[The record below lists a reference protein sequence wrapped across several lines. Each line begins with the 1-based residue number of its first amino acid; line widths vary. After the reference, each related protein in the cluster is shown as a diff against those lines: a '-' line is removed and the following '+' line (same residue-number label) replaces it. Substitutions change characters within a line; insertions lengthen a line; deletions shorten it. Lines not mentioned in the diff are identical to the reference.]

1 MVKCSLVL
9 LLAWQ
14 GCALVEGDVLIA
26 RDAQVISPIDSGD
39 ASDAQLTP
47 PMDGGVS
54 ALLDASGDA
63 SQPNTRGACR
73 IGAAKDGFHDGFA
86 GDALDANTWLVAHGP
101 VTFAQASAQGGF
113 ARDNVQVSGGALV
126 LRVRGDLYDGD
137 VRSIDAAGRPLASG
151 KRSAAAVVTRDLFA
165 SGTYQIEGRLTGAPA
180 VEVALWLVRDDDS
193 QGAIDIST
201 PGRNGAARSYSH
213 VRMRS
218 RDASAASENQFMLAQ
233 SLDDGAAHI
242 LRFDWYTTAMSAVS
256 FWVDDEL
263 RWQTSRR
270 LPPKAAGRMW
280 IVAWVPD
287 GAAADFDT
295 AEIRIDNAF
304 VTPFGNAGDLC
315 VDGELTGP
323 FLTPP

>member
-1 MVKCSLVL
+1 MVKWSLVL
-9 LLAWQ
+9 LLACQ

-26 RDAQVISPIDSGD
+26 RDAQVSSPIDGGMS
-39 ASDAQLTP
+39 AQP
-47 PMDGGVS
+47 
-54 ALLDASGDA
+54 DASGA
-63 SQPNTRGACR
+63 TSEPNNRGACR
-73 IGAAKDGFHDGFA
+73 IGGAKDGFHDGFG

-101 VTFAQASAQGGF
+101 ITFAQASARGGF

-151 KRSAAAVVTRDLFA
+151 RRSAAAVVTRDLFA
-165 SGTYQIEGRLTGAPA
+165 SGTYQIEGRFTGPPP
-180 VEVALWLVRDDDS
+180 VEVAVWLVRDDDS

-201 PGRNGAARSYSH
+201 PGRNGAERSYSH
-213 VRMRS
+213 VHMRS
-218 RDASAASENQFMLAQ
+218 RDASAASENQLALAQ
-233 SLDDGAAHI
+233 TLDDGAAHI

-263 RWQTSRR
+263 RWQTARR

-287 GAAADFDT
+287 DAAADFDT

-323 FLTPP
+323 FLGPSKI